1 METKASQ
8 EIDRKNASRILGVS
22 MRTIDRYIRSGKLFA
37 WTDNRRI
44 WLDKE
49 QIMNFPRLQR
59 LTQPL
64 AVSTRQIAK
73 STQNVVKKD
82 APFGRSSYG
91 TASSLSL
98 TTPRLGLPEET
109 NFYKDLYEEVKRGTN
124 DYQQKLE
131 QANYRIGQLE
141 SQIIHPAVSQTPRH
155 IEHVEHRNDPVAME
169 LLRREITDKEKTVE
183 ALKNL
188 LKQEKTGRVVITI
201 LMYIVLFALPLVW
214 YLVR

>member
-8 EIDRKNASRILGVS
+8 EIDRRNASRILGVS

-73 STQNVVKKD
+73 STQNVVK
-82 APFGRSSYG
+82 
-91 TASSLSL
+91 
-98 TTPRLGLPEET
+98 PEET

-155 IEHVEHRNDPVAME
+155 IEHEEHRNDPVAIE
-169 LLRREITDKEKTVE
+169 LLRREVADKEKTIE